1 MISHDI
7 QIQPDPLERCEL
19 IIFSS
24 GFSSSGIKMFKDRAV
39 ATQESSCVLVTSIQL
54 TSWRIME
61 VAGAGRLK
69 FTAKTGDFNA
79 RLMRNLWI

>member
-24 GFSSSGIKMFKDRAV
+24 GFSSSGIEMFKDRAV

-54 TSWRIME
+54 TS
-61 VAGAGRLK
+61 
-69 FTAKTGDFNA
+69 
-79 RLMRNLWI
+79 